1 MLPRRE
7 SRVHWVLPSLVHLR
21 ALQCSL
27 TCPFPLRA
35 LGFLLLFFFGLFAR
49 SPSPSTSPS
58 LSSRSPPPSS
68 PPFFLPALLLLG
80 AKIGSSFSLAVRFQV
95 NRRSIPAVS
104 FQRLMKGDARKKL
117 PTCCHNCLHHPQKK
131 RLNPG
136 TEILSGSWNHVAR
149 VPGAL
154 AAPIYFPCV
163 FIRAAC
169 ARASF
174 WAGTK
179 KIP

>member
-1 MLPRRE
+1 MLGLLLLRFRNLNVLPHPTHCSKALPFDMVATKMLARRE

-35 LGFLLLFFFGLFAR
+35 LGFLLLFFFCLFAR

-68 PPFFLPALLLLG
+68 PPFFLPALLFLG

-104 FQRLMKGDARKKL
+104 FQRLMKGDARKKITHMLPQL
-117 PTCCHNCLHHPQKK
+117 PTSPTKETVESWDRNLVWLMKPCC
-131 RLNPG
+131 
-136 TEILSGSWNHVAR
+136 
-149 VPGAL
+149 
-154 AAPIYFPCV
+154 
-163 FIRAAC
+163 
-169 ARASF
+169 
-174 WAGTK
+174 
-179 KIP
+179 